1 MINTNVP
8 AGKPAASGGDHA
20 LFPRQ
25 YIVPF
30 VLVTV
35 LFFLWGIPNNL
46 NDVLIRQFMK
56 SFEINRLQA
65 GLVQSAFYFGY
76 FCLSMPAA
84 LIMRKY
90 GYKAGLVTGLFLYSA
105 GTFLFWP
112 AALAQSYSFFLFALF
127 VIASGL
133 AFLETGS
140 NSFISQLGDPESS
153 ERRLNL
159 SQAFNPIGSICGALI
174 GTVFIFSGVEL
185 SERQQAAMRVT
196 GELNTYLRHETMRVI
211 VPYLVLGAIVILW
224 ALLLLRTKFPAMQ
237 GESADTEH
245 VPKGQFG
252 HLLRYP
258 HFIMAVLAQFFYVG
272 AQVGTW
278 SYFIQY
284 FQDYVHG
291 SEKTAG
297 YFLTGTLAAFAVG
310 RFAATFLMKFIR
322 PSQLMGIYSVINVA
336 LVGVGV
342 LYPGW
347 IGLWA
352 IFLTSFFMSLM
363 FPTIFALGLKELGP
377 LTKIGGSFI
386 IMAIIGGALFPPL
399 MGLAFE
405 ATHSMAESMLI
416 PLGCYLFIAYFSFFG
431 SRVRVSSSA

>member
-1 MINTNVP
+1 MINTNVR
-8 AGKPAASGGDHA
+8 AGATAASSGGSHS
-20 LFPRQ
+20 LFPRE
-25 YIVPF
+25 YVVPF

-56 SFEINRLQA
+56 SFQLNRLQA
-65 GLVQSAFYFGY
+65 GLVQSAFYLGY

-90 GYKAGLVTGLFLYSA
+90 GYKTGLVTGLFLYSV

-112 AALAQSYSFFLFALF
+112 AALAQSYLFFLFALF

-159 SQAFNPIGSICGALI
+159 SQAFNPIGSITGALI
-174 GTVFIFSGVEL
+174 GTVFIFSGIEL
-185 SERQQAAMRVT
+185 SAQQTIAMQAT
-196 GELNTYLRHETMRVI
+196 GKLNIYLRDETMRVI
-211 VPYLVLGAIVILW
+211 TPYLVLGAVVVLW
-224 ALLLLRTKFPAMQ
+224 ALLLLKTKFPAMQ
-237 GESADTEH
+237 GESVDSHH

-252 HLLRYP
+252 QLLHYP
-258 HFIMAVLAQFFYVG
+258 HFILAVLAQFFYVG

-284 FQDYVHG
+284 LQDYVHG

-310 RFAATFLMKFIR
+310 RFAATYLMKFVA
-322 PSQLMGIYSVINVA
+322 PSRLMGVYSVVNVL
-336 LVGVGV
+336 LVGISVV
-342 LYPGW
+342 YPGW
-347 IGLWA
+347 LGLWA

-377 LTKIGGSFI
+377 LTKLGGSLI
-386 IMAIIGGALFPPL
+386 IMAIIGGAVFPPM

-405 ATHSMAESMLI
+405 ATHSMAKAMLI
-416 PLGCYLFIAYFSFFG
+416 PLGCYLFIAYYSFFG
-431 SRVRVSSSA
+431 SRVRHMGT